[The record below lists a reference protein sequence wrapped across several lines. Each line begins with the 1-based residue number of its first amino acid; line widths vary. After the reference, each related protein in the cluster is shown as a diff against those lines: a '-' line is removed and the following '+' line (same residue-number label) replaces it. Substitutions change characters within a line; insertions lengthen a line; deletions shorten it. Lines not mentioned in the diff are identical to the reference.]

1 MMCDSKTILD
11 IMEDKMRKNK
21 IIALIC
27 ALATLVFSGC
37 APVNIGSSAALNN
50 AGVAN
55 TSKENIEDKEEE
67 TKVVDTTTEEGK
79 QEETETK
86 YSIPAYA
93 QFYLWVTIDKVDDE
107 LETIEEIKLPE
118 KMPLTIDEDSQIV
131 IGTEDDT
138 INLSV
143 KDHGIEGIILLSDKE
158 VIPEDDYLAGKL
170 DKTNEIELAEYG
182 TVIYEGDNKYKI
194 DLMYDYVIDESGE
207 SIAFE
212 TGKMSSEE
220 FTEDEVLEEVETE
233 EKEMGEKTIVK
244 AFDTS
249 YEEYDELLE
258 KVAVAIENEDASEND
273 EYSYI
278 YGRFGK
284 MESADFGYALIDI
297 DGDNICELVLGEN
310 GTIEYPSILYD
321 MYVIQDGKM
330 VHVFSG
336 GERDRYYATDI
347 PNAFIE
353 EASSSANSFMFDTF
367 IVENGRRLSA
377 NFYVEPK
384 KRNIYLTP
392 FKE

>member
-1 MMCDSKTILD
+1 
-11 IMEDKMRKNK
+11 MRKNK

-138 INLSV
+138 INFSV

-170 DKTNEIELAEYG
+170 DKTNEIELAEYE

-212 TGKMSSEE
+212 AGKMSGEE
-220 FTEDEVLEEVETE
+220 FTEDEVIKEVETE

-244 AFDTS
+244 AFDTG

-258 KVAVAIENEDASEND
+258 KVAVTIENEDASEND

-321 MYVIQDGKM
+321 MYVIQDSKM

-353 EASSSANSFMFDTF
+353 EASSSADSFMFDTF